1 MRGTIKGLISFLVVV
16 FLGSTVV
23 SIVWG
28 WVNDRPRKDVA
39 DLVPELQ
46 VEKSRKFK
54 NTRFSYGLSDI
65 SGYNYGHVEANG
77 KNPNYNTT
85 KSYPVVDR
93 EFYLSNE
100 VYSASFNILYS
111 GLLNDSFDLDQ
122 KKLDSLRGY
131 YQSVPVRA
139 ARKATRKL
147 KHADEGRAGSFGL
160 AISDV
165 RWLSPHVSESFSK
178 QRMNYAEKSERV
190 EKAILSQFKIT
201 DQIDKTNPGFK
212 NASFEL
218 GYVTRTAIKRQGMAA
233 AKRASL
239 RQVSVNIFN
248 AWRKFEK
255 EYPLNRVRLLIRNS
269 YQSDHE
275 INKINDHSTKLK
287 EEDLLILGENLA
299 DCVTVRSTIIR
310 LNQTYGNPVKNL
322 KARLGFALDTS
333 NLIGVWQSQN
343 NLGYKTKDKTPI
355 LQNKLLELLEASFV
369 KTRKNQT
376 VERQIHL
383 IYASMNGAP
392 EKLAINSKYNAS
404 TDSHLPYTRFEK
416 PHYAINQL
424 QFLEKVYE
432 ISNIGEEGRGFIVL
446 SIPRETL
453 LPALHTTIKLAIA
466 KLNKNYKKKFY
477 LKQNGA
483 QRWEQV
489 YSLRVVRNYLARN
502 SKE

>member
-1 MRGTIKGLISFLVVV
+1 MRGTIKGLVSFLVVV
-16 FLGSTVV
+16 VLGSTVV

-28 WVNDRPRKDVA
+28 WVNDRPRKDAA

-54 NTRFSYGLSDI
+54 NTQFSYGLSDI
-65 SGYNYGHVEANG
+65 SGYNYGHFEANG
-77 KNPNYNTT
+77 KDTNYNTT

-93 EFYLSNE
+93 EFYLRNE

-122 KKLDSLRGY
+122 IKLDDLRGY
-131 YQSVPVRA
+131 YQSVPV
-139 ARKATRKL
+139 KVTRKL
-147 KHADEGRAGSFGL
+147 QHADEGRAGSLSL

-178 QRMNYAEKSERV
+178 QRINYAEKSEQV

-201 DQIDKTNPGFK
+201 DQIDRTNPGFK

-218 GYVTRTAIKRQGMAA
+218 GYVVRTAIKRQGAAA
-233 AKRASL
+233 AKRTSL

-275 INKINDHSTKLK
+275 INDSSTKVK
-287 EEDLLILGENLA
+287 QQDLLILGENLA

-310 LNQTYGNPVKNL
+310 LNQTHGNPVKNL

-343 NLGYKTKDKTPI
+343 NSDYKTKDKTPI
-355 LQNKLLELLEASFV
+355 LQSKLLELLENSFV

-376 VERQIHL
+376 TEKQIHL
-383 IYASMNGAP
+383 IYASMNRAP
-392 EKLAINSKYNAS
+392 EKLSINSKYNAS

-416 PHYAINQL
+416 LRYAINQL
-424 QFLEKVYE
+424 RFLEKVYE

-453 LPALHTTIKLAIA
+453 LPALHTTVKLAIV

-483 QRWEQV
+483 QRWEQI

>member
-1 MRGTIKGLISFLVVV
+1 MMRGTIKGLISFVVVV

-28 WVNDRPRKDVA
+28 WVHDRPRKDAA

-65 SGYNYGHVEANG
+65 SGYNYGHIEANG
-77 KNPNYNTT
+77 KDPNYNTT

-93 EFYLSNE
+93 EFYLRNE

-122 KKLDSLRGY
+122 IKLDGLRGY
-131 YQSVPVRA
+131 YQSVPV
-139 ARKATRKL
+139 KATRKL
-147 KHADEGRAGSFGL
+147 QHANEGRAGSFSL

-178 QRMNYAEKSERV
+178 QRINYAEKSEQV

-201 DQIDKTNPGFK
+201 DQIDRTNPGFK

-218 GYVTRTAIKRQGMAA
+218 GYVTRTAIKRQGVAA
-233 AKRASL
+233 AKRTSL
-239 RQVSVNIFN
+239 RQVSINIFN

-275 INKINDHSTKLK
+275 INDYSTKVK

-299 DCVTVRSTIIR
+299 DCLTVRSTIIR
-310 LNQTYGNPVKNL
+310 LNQTHGNPVKNL

-343 NLGYKTKDKTPI
+343 NLDYKTKDKSSI
-355 LQNKLLELLEASFV
+355 LQSKLLELLETSFV

-376 VERQIHL
+376 TERQIHL
-383 IYASMNGAP
+383 IYASMNRAP

-424 QFLEKVYE
+424 RFLEKVYE
-432 ISNIGEEGRGFIVL
+432 ISNIGEEGSGFIVL

-453 LPALHTTIKLAIA
+453 LPALHTTVKFAIA

>member
-1 MRGTIKGLISFLVVV
+1 MRSTIKGLISFLVVV
-16 FLGSTVV
+16 FLGSTVI

-54 NTRFSYGLSDI
+54 NTQFSYGLSDI
-65 SGYNYGHVEANG
+65 SGYNYGHLEANG
-77 KNPNYNTT
+77 KEPNYNTT

-93 EFYLSNE
+93 EFYLRNE

-122 KKLDSLRGY
+122 TKLSDLRGY
-131 YQSVPVRA
+131 YQRVPV
-139 ARKATRKL
+139 KAIRKL
-147 KHADEGRAGSFGL
+147 KHADENRAGSFSL

-178 QRMNYAEKSERV
+178 QRMNYAEKSEQV

-201 DQIDKTNPGFK
+201 DQIDRTNPGFK

-218 GYVTRTAIKRQGMAA
+218 GYVTRTAIKRQGAAA
-233 AKRASL
+233 AKRTSL

-255 EYPLNRVRLLIRNS
+255 EHPLNRVRLLIRNS

-275 INKINDHSTKLK
+275 INDYSTKVK

-299 DCVTVRSTIIR
+299 DCIIVRSTIIR
-310 LNQTYGNPVKNL
+310 LNQTHGNPVKNL

-343 NLGYKTKDKTPI
+343 NLDYKTKDKTPI
-355 LQNKLLELLEASFV
+355 LQSKLLELLETSFV

-376 VERQIHL
+376 TERQIHL
-383 IYASMNGAP
+383 IYASMNRAP

-432 ISNIGEEGRGFIVL
+432 ISNIGEENRGFIVL

-453 LPALHTTIKLAIA
+453 LPALHTTVRLAIA

>member
-1 MRGTIKGLISFLVVV
+1 MRSTIKGLISFLVVV

-28 WVNDRPRKDVA
+28 WVNDRPRKDAA
-39 DLVPELQ
+39 DLVPKLQ

-65 SGYNYGHVEANG
+65 SGYNYGHLEANG
-77 KNPNYNTT
+77 KDLNYNTT

-93 EFYLSNE
+93 EFYLRNE

-111 GLLNDSFDLDQ
+111 GLLNGSFDLDQ
-122 KKLDSLRGY
+122 IKLDDLRGY
-131 YQSVPVRA
+131 YQSVPV
-139 ARKATRKL
+139 KATTKL
-147 KHADEGRAGSFGL
+147 KHADQGRGGSFSL

-178 QRMNYAEKSERV
+178 QRMNYAEKSEQV

-201 DQIDKTNPGFK
+201 DQIDRTSQGFK

-218 GYVTRTAIKRQGMAA
+218 GYVTRTAIKRQGAAA
-233 AKRASL
+233 AKRSSL

-275 INKINDHSTKLK
+275 INDHSTKVTKVK
-287 EEDLLILGENLA
+287 EQDLLILGENLA

-310 LNQTYGNPVKNL
+310 LNQTHGNPVKNL

-343 NLGYKTKDKTPI
+343 NLDYKTKDKTPI
-355 LQNKLLELLEASFV
+355 LQSKLLELLETSFV

-383 IYASMNGAP
+383 IYASMNSAP

-404 TDSHLPYTRFEK
+404 TGGHLPYTRFEK
-416 PHYAINQL
+416 PRYAINQL
-424 QFLEKVYE
+424 RFLEKVYE

-446 SIPRETL
+446 SIPREML
-453 LPALHTTIKLAIA
+453 FPALHSTVKLAIA
-466 KLNKNYKKKFY
+466 KLNKNYTKKFY

-502 SKE
+502 SRK